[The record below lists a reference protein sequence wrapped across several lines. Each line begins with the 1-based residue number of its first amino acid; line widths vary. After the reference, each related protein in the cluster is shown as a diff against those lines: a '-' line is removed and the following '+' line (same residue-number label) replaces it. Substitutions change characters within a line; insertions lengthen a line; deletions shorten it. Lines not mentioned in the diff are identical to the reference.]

1 MKLILK
7 ENVDKLGD
15 AGEVVDVKD
24 GYGRNFLIPQGKAVM
39 ASKGALKSIE
49 EVKRQ
54 AAKKVELNIEAA
66 EELAKKIADT
76 PVTIPVTSG
85 EEGRIHGTV
94 TTAQIADALKEKD
107 IEVDRRKIELHE
119 DVKALGEYIATVTL
133 INDISAELK
142 IWVVKKAES

>member
-15 AGEVVDVKD
+15 VGEVVDVKD
-24 GYGRNFLIPQGKAVM
+24 GYGRNYLIPQGKAVM
-39 ASKGALKSIE
+39 ASKGALKAIE

-54 AAKKVELNIEAA
+54 AEKKIELNLEAA
-66 EELAKKIADT
+66 KELAEKIAET

-94 TTAQIADALKEKD
+94 TTSQIADALKEKG
-107 IEVDRRKIELHE
+107 IEVDRRKIELNE
-119 DVKALGEYIATVTL
+119 DVKALGEYNATVNL
-133 INDISAELK
+133 LNDISANLK

>member
-15 AGEVVDVKD
+15 AGDVVDVKD
-24 GYGRNFLIPQGKAVM
+24 GYGRNYLIPQGKAVM
-39 ASKGALKSIE
+39 ASKGALKTIE

-54 AAKKVELNIEAA
+54 AAKKVELNLEAA
-66 EELAKKIADT
+66 KELADKIGET

-94 TTAQIADALKEKD
+94 TTAHIADALKEKG
-107 IEVDRRKIELHE
+107 IEIDRRKIELKE
-119 DVKALGEYIATVTL
+119 DIKALGEYIANVSL
-133 INDISAELK
+133 LSDINAELK
-142 IWVVKKAES
+142 VWVVKKAES

>member
-15 AGEVVDVKD
+15 AGDVVDVKD
-24 GYGRNFLIPQGKAVM
+24 GYGRNYLIPQGKAVM
-39 ASKGALKSIE
+39 ASNGALKTIE

-54 AAKKVELNIEAA
+54 AAKKVELNLEAA
-66 EELAKKIADT
+66 KELADKIGET

-94 TTAQIADALKEKD
+94 TTAQIADALKEKG
-107 IEVDRRKIELHE
+107 IEIDRRKIELKE
-119 DVKALGEYIATVTL
+119 DIKALGEYIANVSL
-133 INDISAELK
+133 MSDINAELK
-142 IWVVKKAES
+142 VWVVKKAES